1 MIWLETGGDTL
12 HVEFH
17 AYQAKKPHFQADVGH
32 VQSCLIRVMDH
43 DDVQSIVD
51 NLPRMRSSLAQL
63 ASIILETSGAE
74 PAPRDW
80 TTDTDITF
88 LIDLLRE
95 TGVDEVEHRE
105 CDHAYRFALDAKNH
119 RVAVS
124 HSAPQV
130 LSPFWCLEE
139 YASKR
144 TERW

>member
-1 MIWLETGGDTL
+1 
-12 HVEFH
+12 
-17 AYQAKKPHFQADVGH
+17 
-32 VQSCLIRVMDH
+32 MDH

-80 TTDTDITF
+80 TTDADITF

-105 CDHAYRFALDAKNH
+105 CHDAYRFALDVKNH

-130 LSPFWCLEE
+130 LSPFWCLGE

>member
-1 MIWLETGGDTL
+1 ME
-12 HVEFH
+12 
-17 AYQAKKPHFQADVGH
+17 
-32 VQSCLIRVMDH
+32 H
-43 DDVQSIVD
+43 DDVQSVVD
-51 NLPRMRSSLAQL
+51 NLPRMRSSLAQFP
-63 ASIILETSGAE
+63 SIKLLILETSGAD

-80 TTDTDITF
+80 ATDTDITF

-95 TGVDEVEHRE
+95 TSVDEVEHRK
-105 CDHAYRFALDAKNH
+105 CDDAYRFALDVKNH
-119 RVAVS
+119 RVVVS